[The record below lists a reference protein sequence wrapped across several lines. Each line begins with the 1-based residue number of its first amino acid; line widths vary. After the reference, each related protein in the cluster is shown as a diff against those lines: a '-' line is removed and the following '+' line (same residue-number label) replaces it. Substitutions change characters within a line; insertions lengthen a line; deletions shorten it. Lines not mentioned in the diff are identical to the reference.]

1 MKNFKFSLVFV
12 LLCSHLV
19 TFATVNVSLHIVVND
34 SISIEKCNLC
44 VSDISNRV
52 AFFAE
57 LSEKHIDFQLQQ
69 EGNYTFILTDGPI
82 IVCNQSFV
90 IEGDTTLT
98 LEQEAR
104 SINLDEVVIVAQS
117 RPQTTATGR
126 VFKI

>member
-19 TFATVNVSLHIVVND
+19 TFATVNVTLHIVVND

-69 EGNYTFILTDGPI
+69 EGNYTFILTDDRLL
-82 IVCNQSFV
+82 FV
-90 IEGDTTLT
+90 TRASSLKGIQL
-98 LEQEAR
+98 
-104 SINLDEVVIVAQS
+104 
-117 RPQTTATGR
+117 
-126 VFKI
+126 